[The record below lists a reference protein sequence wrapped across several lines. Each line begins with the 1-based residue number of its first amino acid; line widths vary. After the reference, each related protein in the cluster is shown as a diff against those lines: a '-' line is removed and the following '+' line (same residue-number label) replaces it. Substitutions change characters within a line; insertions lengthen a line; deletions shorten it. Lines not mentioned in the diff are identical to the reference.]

1 MQYRRFGRTNLK
13 IPVLSLGGMRF
24 QKSWDQ
30 IDFSEVSYEEQN
42 KVENIID
49 LATQYGLS
57 HVETAKYYGTSEV
70 QLGMCFKNT
79 KKIPNIIQTKIPP
92 NNDPEIFERDVK
104 TSIEKL
110 KVKKIDL
117 LAIHGIN
124 TAEHLH
130 QAIRDGGC
138 IDILRNFL
146 KENLIGS
153 IGFSTHG
160 KSSLIEKAISTNL
173 FDYVNLHWYF
183 INQENT
189 NVINLANK
197 HDLGVFII
205 SPTDKGGHLHT
216 PSRKMMEFC
225 KPLHPIVFNDL
236 FCLRNQN
243 VHTLSVGIAKDT
255 DFALH
260 LEAVSLLS
268 ESEKYVPKIINKL
281 RQESINS
288 LGLEWHQNWN
298 RNLPSWEY
306 TPGNINIPVL
316 LWLSNLIDWLGME
329 GYARAR
335 YQLLGNGSHWFP
347 GFNANLLDVD
357 VSEGQ
362 LLKVLEG
369 HINPKKVIKKLRN
382 LKEKFGDKNA
392 KRLSRKYLHNG
403 FFSGLPTFL
412 G

>member
-1 MQYRRFGRTNLK
+1 MYYRRFGRTNLK
-13 IPVLSLGGMRF
+13 IPILSLGGMRF
-24 QKSWDQ
+24 QKSWEQ
-30 IDFSEVSYEEQN
+30 LDFSEISNDEQN
-42 KVENIID
+42 KVENILN
-49 LATQYGLS
+49 LANRYGLS

-70 QLGMCFKNT
+70 QLGMGFKNT

-92 NNDPEIFERDVK
+92 NSDPTIFERDVI

-124 TAEHLH
+124 TDEHLH
-130 QAIRDGGC
+130 QAIKDGGC
-138 IDILRNFL
+138 IDILRNFQ
-146 KENLIGS
+146 KENLVGS

-189 NVINLANK
+189 KVINLANK

-216 PSRKMMEFC
+216 PSRKMLEFC

-236 FCLRNQN
+236 FCLRNKN
-243 VHTLSVGIAKDT
+243 VHTLSVGVSKEA
-255 DFALH
+255 DFDLH

-268 ESEKYVPKIINKL
+268 ESEKYVPKIINRF
-281 RQESINS
+281 RQESINA
-288 LGLEWHQNWN
+288 LGLEWCENWN
-298 RNLPSWEY
+298 RNLPNWEH

-316 LWLSNLIDWLGME
+316 LWISNLIDWLDME
-329 GYARAR
+329 GFARAR

-347 GFNANLLDVD
+347 GCNANLLDVD
-357 VSEGQ
+357 VSESQ
-362 LLKVLEG
+362 LLEVLEG
-369 HINPKKVIKKLRN
+369 HINSKKVINKLRT
-382 LKEKFGDKNA
+382 LKEKFGDKAA
-392 KRLSRKYLHNG
+392 KRLSKG
-403 FFSGLPTFL
+403 
-412 G
+412 

>member
-30 IDFSEVSYEEQN
+30 LDFSEVSYEEQN
-42 KVENIID
+42 KVENLLD
-49 LATQYGLS
+49 LATEYGLS

-92 NNDPEIFERDVK
+92 NSDPEIFERDVLSSFK
-104 TSIEKL
+104 KL
-110 KVKKIDL
+110 QVKKIDL

-138 IDILRNFL
+138 IDILRNFQ
-146 KENLIGS
+146 KKKLIGS

-189 NVINLANK
+189 KVINLANK

-216 PSRKMMEFC
+216 PSRKMLEFC

-243 VHTLSVGIAKDT
+243 VHTLSVGIAKET

-281 RQESINS
+281 RQESINC

-369 HINPKKVIKKLRN
+369 HINPKEVIRKLRN
-382 LKEKFGDKNA
+382 LKEKFGDKDV
-392 KRLSRKYLHNG
+392 KRLSKK
-403 FFSGLPTFL
+403 
-412 G
+412 

>member
-13 IPVLSLGGMRF
+13 IPVLSLGGKRI
-24 QKSWDQ
+24 QKSWEQ
-30 IDFSEVSYEEQN
+30 LDFSEISNDEQN
-42 KVENIID
+42 KVENILN
-49 LATQYGLS
+49 LANKYGLS

-70 QLGMCFKNT
+70 QLGMGFENI

-92 NNDPEIFERDVK
+92 NSDPTIFEKDVM

-130 QAIRDGGC
+130 QAVRDGGC
-138 IDILRNFL
+138 IDILRNFQ
-146 KENLIGS
+146 KENLIGF

-173 FDYVNLHWYF
+173 FDYVNLHWYY

-189 NVINLANK
+189 KVINLANK
-197 HDLGVFII
+197 LDLGVFII

-216 PSRKMMEFC
+216 PSIKMLEFC

-243 VHTLSVGIAKDT
+243 VHTLSVGIAKET

-268 ESEKYVPKIINKL
+268 ESEKYVPNILNKL

-288 LGLEWHQNWN
+288 LGLEWHQNWY

-347 GFNANLLDVD
+347 GFNANALDVD
-357 VSEGQ
+357 VSEAQ

-369 HINPKKVIKKLRN
+369 HINPKKVLKKLRN
-382 LKEKFGDKNA
+382 LKENFGDKNA
-392 KRLSRKYLHNG
+392 KRLSRK
-403 FFSGLPTFL
+403 
-412 G
+412 

>member
-30 IDFSEVSYEEQN
+30 LDFSEVSCGEQN
-42 KVENIID
+42 KVENILD

-92 NNDPEIFERDVK
+92 NSNPEIFERDVLS
-104 TSIEKL
+104 SIEKL

-138 IDILRNFL
+138 IDILRNFQ

-183 INQENT
+183 INQKNT
-189 NVINLANK
+189 KVINLANK

-216 PSRKMMEFC
+216 PSRKMLEFC

-243 VHTLSVGIAKDT
+243 VHTLSVGIAKET

-268 ESEKYVPKIINKL
+268 ESDNYVPKIINKL

-392 KRLSRKYLHNG
+392 KRLSRK
-403 FFSGLPTFL
+403 
-412 G
+412 

>member
-1 MQYRRFGRTNLK
+1 MQYRRFGRTNLN
-13 IPVLSLGGMRF
+13 IPILSLGGMRF

-30 IDFSEVSYEEQN
+30 LDFSEISYEEQN
-42 KVENIID
+42 KVENILN
-49 LATQYGLS
+49 LANKYGLS

-70 QLGMCFKNT
+70 QLGMGFQNT

-92 NNDPEIFERDVK
+92 NSDPKIFEREVM
-104 TSIEKL
+104 TSIDKL
-110 KVKKIDL
+110 RVKRIDL

-130 QAIRDGGC
+130 QTVKDGGC
-138 IDILRNFL
+138 IDILRSL
-146 KENLIGS
+146 QKKKLLGS

-189 NVINLANK
+189 KVINLANK
-197 HDLGVFII
+197 YDLGVFII

-216 PSRKMMEFC
+216 PSNKMLELC
-225 KPLHPIVFNDL
+225 SPLHPIVFNDL
-236 FCLRNQN
+236 FCLRNKN
-243 VHTLSVGIAKDT
+243 VHTLSVGIAKEA
-255 DFALH
+255 DFDLH

-268 ESEKYVPKIINKL
+268 ESDKYIPKIINKL
-281 RQESINS
+281 KQESVNS
-288 LGLEWHQNWN
+288 LGLDWYHNWN

-316 LWLSNLIDWLGME
+316 LWLSNLVEWLDLE
-329 GYARAR
+329 GFAKAR

-347 GFNANLLDVD
+347 GCNANLLDVD
-357 VSEGQ
+357 VSEDQ
-362 LLKVLEG
+362 LLKVLEA
-369 HINPKKVIKKLRN
+369 HINPKKVINKLRI
-382 LKEKFGDKNA
+382 LKEKFGDRVA
-392 KRLSRKYLHNG
+392 KRLSEK
-403 FFSGLPTFL
+403 
-412 G
+412 

>member
-1 MQYRRFGRTNLK
+1 
-13 IPVLSLGGMRF
+13 MRF
-24 QKSWDQ
+24 QKSWDEL
-30 IDFSEVSYEEQN
+30 DFSEVSYEEQI
-42 KVENIID
+42 KLENILD
-49 LATQYGLS
+49 LASQYGFS

-92 NNDPEIFERDVK
+92 NSDPKIFERDVK

-130 QAIRDGGC
+130 QSIRDGGC
-138 IDILRNFL
+138 IDILRNFQ

-189 NVINLANK
+189 KVINLANK

-216 PSRKMMEFC
+216 PSIKLMELC

-243 VHTLSVGIAKDT
+243 VHTLSVGIAKET

-268 ESEKYVPKIINKL
+268 ESEKYVPKIINRL

-347 GFNANLLDVD
+347 GFNANLLDED
-357 VSEGQ
+357 VSERQ

-369 HINPKKVIKKLRN
+369 HINPKKVIRKLRN

-392 KRLSRKYLHNG
+392 KRLSKK
-403 FFSGLPTFL
+403 
-412 G
+412 

>member
-24 QKSWDQ
+24 QKSWNQ
-30 IDFSEVSYEEQN
+30 LDFTEVSYEEQN
-42 KVENIID
+42 KVENILD

-92 NNDPEIFERDVK
+92 NSDPESFERDVLS
-104 TSIEKL
+104 SIEKL
-110 KVKKIDL
+110 QVKKIDL

-138 IDILRNFL
+138 IDILRNFQ

-189 NVINLANK
+189 KVINLANK

-216 PSRKMMEFC
+216 PSRKMLEFC

-243 VHTLSVGIAKDT
+243 VHTLSVGISKET

-268 ESEKYVPKIINKL
+268 ESEKYVPMIINKL
-281 RQESINS
+281 RQESINC

-347 GFNANLLDVD
+347 GLNANLLDVD

-369 HINPKKVIKKLRN
+369 HINPKKVIRKLRN

-392 KRLSRKYLHNG
+392 KRLSKK
-403 FFSGLPTFL
+403 
-412 G
+412 

>member
-1 MQYRRFGRTNLK
+1 MQYRRFGRTNLQ
-13 IPVLSLGGMRF
+13 IPVLSLGSMRF
-24 QKSWDQ
+24 QKSWNQ
-30 IDFSEVSYEEQN
+30 LDFSEISYEEQN
-42 KVENIID
+42 KVENILN
-49 LATQYGLS
+49 LANEYGLS

-70 QLGMCFKNT
+70 QLGMGFKNT
-79 KKIPNIIQTKIPP
+79 NKIPNIIQTKIPP
-92 NNDPEIFERDVK
+92 NSDPKIFERDVI

-124 TAEHLH
+124 RPEHLY
-130 QAIRDGGC
+130 QATRKGGC
-138 IDILRNFL
+138 IDILRNL
-146 KENLIGS
+146 QKENLVGS

-189 NVINLANK
+189 KVIDLANVY
-197 HDLGVFII
+197 DLGVFII

-216 PSRKMMEFC
+216 PSTKMLELC
-225 KPLHPIVFNDL
+225 SPLHPIVFNDL
-236 FCLRNQN
+236 FCLRNKK
-243 VHTLSVGIAKDT
+243 VHTLSVGIAKEA
-255 DFALH
+255 DFDLH

-268 ESEKYVPKIINKL
+268 ESDQYIPKINNRL
-281 RQESINS
+281 RQELIKT
-288 LGLEWHQNWN
+288 LGLEWYRNWN

-316 LWLSNLIDWLGME
+316 LWLSNLIDWLDME
-329 GYARAR
+329 GFAKAR

-347 GFNANLLDVD
+347 GCNANLLDVD
-357 VSEGQ
+357 VTEGQ

-369 HINPKKVIKKLRN
+369 HINPKKVINKLRT
-382 LKEKFGDKNA
+382 LKEKFGDKVS
-392 KRLSRKYLHNG
+392 KRLSKN
-403 FFSGLPTFL
+403 
-412 G
+412 

>member
-1 MQYRRFGRTNLK
+1 MYKRQ
-13 IPVLSLGGMRF
+13 VLSLGGMRF

-30 IDFSEVSYEEQN
+30 LDFSEVSCEEQN
-42 KVENIID
+42 KVENILD
-49 LATQYGLS
+49 LATQYGFS

-92 NNDPEIFERDVK
+92 NSDPKIFERDVLS
-104 TSIEKL
+104 SIEKL

-130 QAIRDGGC
+130 QAIRVGGC
-138 IDILRNFL
+138 IDILRNFQN
-146 KENLIGS
+146 ENLIGS

-189 NVINLANK
+189 KVINLANK

-216 PSRKMMEFC
+216 PSRKMLEFC

-243 VHTLSVGIAKDT
+243 VHTLSVGIAKET

-316 LWLSNLIDWLGME
+316 IWLSNLIDWLGME

-392 KRLSRKYLHNG
+392 KRLSKK
-403 FFSGLPTFL
+403 
-412 G
+412 

>member
-1 MQYRRFGRTNLK
+1 MKYRRFGRTNLK

-30 IDFSEVSYEEQN
+30 LESSEISYEEQN
-42 KVENIID
+42 KVEII
-49 LATQYGLS
+49 LNQANKYGFS
-57 HVETAKYYGTSEV
+57 HIETAKYYGTSEV
-70 QLGMCFKNT
+70 QLGMGFKNM

-92 NNDPEIFERDVK
+92 NSNPEIFERDVL

-130 QAIRDGGC
+130 QAIRYGGC
-138 IDILRNFL
+138 IDILRNL
-146 KENLIGS
+146 QKENLIGS

-183 INQENT
+183 INQANT
-189 NVINLANK
+189 KVINLANK
-197 HDLGVFII
+197 YDLGVFII

-216 PSRKMMEFC
+216 PSTKMLELC
-225 KPLHPIVFNDL
+225 SPLHPIVFNDL
-236 FCLRNQN
+236 FCLRNKN
-243 VHTLSVGIAKDT
+243 VHTLSVGIAKEA
-255 DFALH
+255 DFDLH

-268 ESEKYVPKIINKL
+268 ESEQYIPKIISRL
-281 RQESINS
+281 RQESINT
-288 LGLEWHQNWN
+288 LGLEWYQNWN
-298 RNLPSWEY
+298 INIPSWEY

-316 LWLSNLIDWLGME
+316 LWISNLIDWLDME
-329 GYARAR
+329 GFARAR

-347 GFNANLLDVD
+347 GCNANLLDVD
-357 VSEGQ
+357 VSEEQ
-362 LLKVLEG
+362 LLKVLER
-369 HINPKKVIKKLRN
+369 HINPKKVIKKLRF
-382 LKEKFGDKNA
+382 LKEKFGENVIQ
-392 KRLSRKYLHNG
+392 RLSKN
-403 FFSGLPTFL
+403 
-412 G
+412 

>member
-30 IDFSEVSYEEQN
+30 LDFSEVSYEEQN
-42 KVENIID
+42 KVENILD

-92 NNDPEIFERDVK
+92 NSDPEIFERDVT

-138 IDILRNFL
+138 IDILRNFQ

-189 NVINLANK
+189 KVINLANK

-216 PSRKMMEFC
+216 PSRKMLEFC

-243 VHTLSVGIAKDT
+243 VHTLSVGIAKEK

-347 GFNANLLDVD
+347 GRNANLLDVD

-362 LLKVLEG
+362 LMKVLES
-369 HINPKKVIKKLRN
+369 HINPKKVIKKLRT
-382 LKEKFGDKNA
+382 LKEKFGNNVT
-392 KRLSRKYLHNG
+392 KRLSKK
-403 FFSGLPTFL
+403 
-412 G
+412 

>member
-13 IPVLSLGGMRF
+13 IPILSLGGMRF

-30 IDFSEVSYEEQN
+30 LDFSAISYEEQN
-42 KVENIID
+42 KLENILN
-49 LATQYGLS
+49 LANKYGLS

-70 QLGMCFKNT
+70 QLGIGFKNT
-79 KKIPNIIQTKIPP
+79 NKIPNIIQTKIPP
-92 NNDPEIFERDVK
+92 NSDPTIFEKDVI

-130 QAIRDGGC
+130 QAVRNEGC
-138 IDILRNFL
+138 IDILQNFQ

-173 FDYVNLHWYF
+173 FDYVNLHWYY

-189 NVINLANK
+189 KVINLANK
-197 HDLGVFII
+197 FDLGVFII

-216 PSRKMMEFC
+216 PSKKMLELC
-225 KPLHPIVFNDL
+225 SPLHPIVFNDL

-243 VHTLSVGIAKDT
+243 VHTLSVGVAQES
-255 DFALH
+255 DFDLH

-268 ESEKYVPKIINKL
+268 ETEHYVPKIVNRL
-281 RQESINS
+281 REESINA
-288 LGLEWHQNWN
+288 LGLEWYQNWN

-306 TPGNINIPVL
+306 TPGNINIPIL
-316 LWLSNLIDWLGME
+316 LWLSNLIDWLDME
-329 GYARAR
+329 GFARAR

-347 GFNANLLDVD
+347 GCNANLLDVD

-369 HINPKKVIKKLRN
+369 HINPKKVIRKLRI
-382 LKEKFGDKNA
+382 LKEKFGDNSA
-392 KRLSRKYLHNG
+392 KRLSKK
-403 FFSGLPTFL
+403 
-412 G
+412 

>member
-30 IDFSEVSYEEQN
+30 LDFSEVSYEEQN
-42 KVENIID
+42 KVENILD
-49 LATQYGLS
+49 LATQHGFS

-92 NNDPEIFERDVK
+92 NSDPEIFERDVLS
-104 TSIEKL
+104 SIEKL

-138 IDILRNFL
+138 IDILRNFQ

-189 NVINLANK
+189 KVINLANK

-216 PSRKMMEFC
+216 PSRKMLEFC

-243 VHTLSVGIAKDT
+243 VHTLSVGIAKET

-369 HINPKKVIKKLRN
+369 HLNPKKVIKKLRN

-392 KRLSRKYLHNG
+392 KRLSRK
-403 FFSGLPTFL
+403 
-412 G
+412 

>member
-1 MQYRRFGRTNLK
+1 MSTNIEKMQYRRFGRTNLK

-30 IDFSEVSYEEQN
+30 LDFSEVSYEEQN
-42 KVENIID
+42 KVENILD

-92 NNDPEIFERDVK
+92 NSDPEIFERDVLS
-104 TSIEKL
+104 SIEKL

-138 IDILRNFL
+138 IDILRNFQ

-189 NVINLANK
+189 KVINLANK

-216 PSRKMMEFC
+216 PSRKMLEFC

-243 VHTLSVGIAKDT
+243 VHTLSVGIAKET

-268 ESEKYVPKIINKL
+268 ESEKYVPKIIKKL

-369 HINPKKVIKKLRN
+369 HINSKKVIKKLRN

-392 KRLSRKYLHNG
+392 ERLSRK
-403 FFSGLPTFL
+403 
-412 G
+412 